1 MENMLGF
8 GRKLSVGLLVLV
20 AGMSGFAMA
29 QTTADPNAPAKADV
43 KKIGRLG
50 QSMLATK
57 IYPKMDTK
65 AKALWDLKPY
75 SYLVI
80 NSTQYDKWLAVLLQ
94 NGKTGYILKEKVAEL
109 PYDVEVPKN
118 FSLGTGSRNTSS
130 GGSLT
135 SRGGST
141 GRETGTPSNKQEML
155 EYSFKY
161 IGTPYVWG
169 GNSLTGGIDCS
180 GFVKELFEMID
191 VNLPRTAAEQAKV
204 GKPIERLEDLQPGDR
219 LYFWDKKR
227 NKIGHTGIFL
237 GYMSDGG
244 AYFIHSSSN
253 NKGVDTDDLRNQKWR
268 NMLVAARR

>member
-1 MENMLGF
+1 MRNMFGF
-8 GRKLSVGLLVLV
+8 ARQLSVGLLVLL
-20 AGMSGFAMA
+20 AGMSGFASA
-29 QTTADPNAPAKADV
+29 QAAADPNSPAKTDV

-50 QSMLATK
+50 QSLLATK

-80 NSTQYDKWLAVLLQ
+80 NSTSYDKWLAVLLQ

-118 FSLGTGSRNTSS
+118 FSLGGTSRNSTGRSTVS
-130 GGSLT
+130 
-135 SRGGST
+135 SRGGT

-161 IGTPYVWG
+161 IGTKYVWG

-227 NKIGHTGIFL
+227 GKIGHTGIFL

-253 NKGVDTDDLRNQKWR
+253 NKGVDTDDLRNEKWR
-268 NMLVAARR
+268 NMLVGARR